1 MRAARVGRLYKRLAR
16 LPPRG
21 RVVVAAVP
29 VRPRAAGGLEFLL
42 VRTRSGER
50 WTFPKG
56 GCESGEAPAEAAA
69 REALEEAGATGR
81 VVGEPI
87 GSYRYGDDRVT
98 AFLLL
103 VETAG
108 EPHEPWREPAWF
120 GLKTAR
126 SRLAAGRD
134 GRVGQEMERVL
145 VAAQRA
151 AGRRAL
157 T

>member
-16 LPPRG
+16 LARG

-29 VRPRAAGGLEFLL
+29 VRPRAAGGLEYLL
-42 VRTRSGER
+42 VRTRNGER

-56 GCESGEAPAEAAA
+56 GCESGEAPAAAAA
-69 REALEEAGATGR
+69 REALEEAGAAGR
-81 VVGEPI
+81 VIGEPI
-87 GSYRYGDDRVT
+87 GSYRYGDDQVT

-108 EPHEPWREPAWF
+108 KPRERGRDPAWF
-120 GLKTAR
+120 GLETAR
-126 SRLAAGRD
+126 SRLAEGRN
-134 GRVGQEMERVL
+134 GRYGEEMERVL

-151 AGRRAL
+151 AGHVY
-157 T
+157 

>member
-1 MRAARVGRLYKRLAR
+1 MRAARVGRLYKTLAR
-16 LPPRG
+16 LARG

-29 VRPRAAGGLEFLL
+29 VRPRAAGGLEYLL
-42 VRTRSGER
+42 VRTRNGER

-56 GCESGEAPAEAAA
+56 GCESGEAPAAAAA

-87 GSYRYGDDRVT
+87 GSYRYGDDQVT

-108 EPHEPWREPAWF
+108 KPQERGRNPAWF
-120 GLKTAR
+120 GLETAR
-126 SRLAAGRD
+126 SRLAEGRN
-134 GRVGQEMERVL
+134 GRYGEEMERVL

-151 AGRRAL
+151 AGRVH
-157 T
+157 